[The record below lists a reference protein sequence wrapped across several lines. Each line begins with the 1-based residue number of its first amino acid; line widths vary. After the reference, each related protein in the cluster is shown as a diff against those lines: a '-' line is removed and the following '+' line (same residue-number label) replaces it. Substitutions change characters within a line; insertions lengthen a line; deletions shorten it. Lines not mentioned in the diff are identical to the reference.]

1 MPTGGEH
8 RMTKPASD
16 QAIGEATFDNAIEGL
31 RATGASVDTRELVE
45 LLSHHG
51 SEEGAILASYEEL
64 ANESEDESIR
74 YLVKLVL
81 DDERRHH
88 RLLAEMANAMV
99 WGTVKATAEPAT
111 PDLSRRMDADLLA
124 QTKQLRQFEENDA
137 RHLEQLR
144 KRLRPYADT
153 TLWVLLVDLMLL
165 DTKKH
170 TTILKFLEKHKTA
183 R

>member
-1 MPTGGEH
+1 MPNGREH
-8 RMTKPASD
+8 RMTNTDSD
-16 QAIGEATFDNAIEGL
+16 QAAGEATFDNAVNGL
-31 RATGASVDTRELVE
+31 RATGASVETRELVD

-51 SEEGAILASYEEL
+51 SEEGAILATYEVL

-74 YLVKLVL
+74 YLVNLVL

-88 RLLAEMANAMV
+88 RLLAEMANAMA
-99 WGTVKATAEPAT
+99 WGTVKANAEPAT
-111 PDLSRRMDADLLA
+111 PDLSRQMDAALLA
-124 QTKQLRQFEENDA
+124 QTKQLRRFEEKDS
-137 RHLEQLR
+137 HDLEQLR

-170 TTILKFLEKHKTA
+170 TTILKFLEKRKAT